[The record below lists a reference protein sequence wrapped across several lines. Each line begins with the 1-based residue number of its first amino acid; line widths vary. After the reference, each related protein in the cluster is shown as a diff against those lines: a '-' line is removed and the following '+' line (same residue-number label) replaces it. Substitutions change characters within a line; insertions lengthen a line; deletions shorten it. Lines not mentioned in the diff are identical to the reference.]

1 MSSSPNSLPNSD
13 ISCCFPI
20 SHFFHRLLKRRTIP
34 CKSVPIVRVQEAT
47 PRNSSVAY
55 EQHYGKTT
63 PSSSSSSPTKE

>member
-20 SHFFHRLLKRRTIP
+20 SHFFQRLLKRRTI
-34 CKSVPIVRVQEAT
+34 SIPIVRVQEAT

-55 EQHYGKTT
+55 EQHHRKTT
-63 PSSSSSSPTKE
+63 PSSSSSTKY